1 MVVKESMTRS
11 ECAILSF
18 MARSADPTVRSALLE
33 SAARLLTEQGPDA
46 VSTRRIAAEAQTSA
60 MAVYTHFGSIG
71 DLVAAVIEDGFKKLA
86 TVMDSVEKTEDP
98 VRDLIALLLASVEF
112 ARREPNLYQVLF
124 VTASLGQYRRAAPA
138 ELLAGRAETFQLIID
153 ACERAFDAGRFAP
166 RSASTALAYQW
177 WSAVH
182 GYAMLEIAG
191 FIDQGPG
198 TKKVLVPLLQTLA
211 SGLGDSPARVRA
223 SLHSILDIP
232 V

>member
-1 MVVKESMTRS
+1 
-11 ECAILSF
+11 

-33 SAARLLTEQGPDA
+33 SAARLLAQQGPDA

-71 DLVAAVIEDGFKKLA
+71 DLVAAVIEAGFKKLA
-86 TVMDSVEKTEDP
+86 TMMESVEQTDDP

-124 VTASLGQYRRAAPA
+124 VTASLGQYRRTAPA
-138 ELLAGRAETFQLIID
+138 ELLAGRAETFQLVIE
-153 ACERAFDAGRFAP
+153 ACERAFDAGRFTP
-166 RSASTALAYQW
+166 RTESGPLAYQW

-182 GYAMLEIAG
+182 GYVMLEVAG

-198 TKKVLVPLLQTLA
+198 TKKVLMPLLETLA
-211 SGLGDSPARVRA
+211 SGLGDSAQRLQA
-223 SLHSILDIP
+223 SLDSALEVP
-232 V
+232 A